1 MDNTISRMAKI
12 LGASGVE
19 ASGHDASFEVGNTSG
34 ERLRVTLHGDSQRLM
49 AVLQDPT
56 GQTRCTVDV
65 APVAR
70 VTETPTAPGRAT
82 VHIGRLQIHIDS
94 QPSLS
99 IEIVSTDAAG

>member
-1 MDNTISRMAKI
+1 MDSTIRRMATI

-19 ASGHDASFEVGNTSG
+19 ASGHDASFEVASASR
-34 ERLRVTLHGDSQRLM
+34 ERLRVTLQGDSQRLM

-56 GQTRCTVDV
+56 GKTRCTVDV

-70 VTETPTAPGRAT
+70 VTETPAAPGRAT
-82 VHIGRLQIHIDS
+82 VHIGRLQIHVDS

-99 IEIVSTDAAG
+99 IEIVSTDAGG